1 MPRLAAKSIFR
12 RKRAGEEAEMDI
24 TPMID
29 CTFLLLIFFLVTS
42 KMKPEVAVDLPK
54 ARHGAVVVEQS
65 SVILTVSKEG
75 ETIRVFRG
83 NSTSP
88 AEEITGANPVDQED
102 QVAQYVE
109 QQAMQSSPPKR
120 LVIIKAARGIKHRDV
135 ARIQRAA
142 GRADVDQLYVAI
154 LESK

>member
-1 MPRLAAKSIFR
+1 MARLAAKSMFK

-42 KMKPEVAVDLPK
+42 KMKSDLPIELPK
-54 ARHGAVVVEQS
+54 ARHGSVVVEQE
-65 SVILTVSKEG
+65 SVILTLVKDG
-75 ETIRVFRG
+75 DAVYVHRG

-88 AEEITGANPVDQED
+88 AERIEGANPVEQED
-102 QVAQYVE
+102 LVARYVE
-109 QQAMQSSPPKR
+109 QEAMQSSPPKR
-120 LVIIKAARGIKHRDV
+120 FVIIKAARGIKHREV

-142 GRADVDQLYVAI
+142 GRAEVDQLYVAI
-154 LESK
+154 LETE